1 MFQRNSYVK
10 IQAKKTYHCKLFKN
24 PIFDF
29 LSELITFFLK
39 NREKCQNTLK
49 WRVNQESFLVEF
61 FPLGSSA
68 LLRCFSSINE
78 YM

>member
-10 IQAKKTYHCKLFKN
+10 IQAKKTYNCKLFKN

-49 WRVNQESFLVEF
+49 
-61 FPLGSSA
+61 
-68 LLRCFSSINE
+68 
-78 YM
+78 